1 MCTLAAYVGIA
12 PEVPLLVAANRD
24 EFLDRP
30 TAEPAVITH
39 APWIMAGQDLTAGG
53 TWLGVNESAVIVG
66 LLNRP
71 RAGGPD
77 PTRRSRGLLCLE
89 LLQSPDVT
97 AALARVREVRIDA
110 YNSFN
115 LFVGSADGAFV
126 ASNTG
131 DALHVVELERG
142 VHVLSNAELNDP
154 RCPRVARAAAAF
166 AAVALP
172 AWAALPSAVERL
184 RAILAD
190 HSDPG
195 PGNSVAVDAL
205 CVHRGS
211 YGTRSSTIIAVAATG
226 ATRYWHAS
234 GPPCRTPFRE
244 LDVPS
249 SSETRA
255 APRPGCTSS

>member
-1 MCTLAAYVGIA
+1 MCTLAAYVGVA
-12 PEVPLLVAANRD
+12 AEVPLLIAANRD

-39 APWIMAGQDLTAGG
+39 GPWMMAGQDLTAGG
-53 TWLGVNESAVIVG
+53 TWLGVNESGVVVG

-89 LLQSPDVT
+89 LLQSADVT
-97 AALARVREVRIDA
+97 AALARTREERIDA

-115 LFVGSADGAFV
+115 LFVGSSEDAFV

-131 DALHVVELERG
+131 DALHVVALERG

-154 RCPRVARAAAAF
+154 RCPRVARSTAAF
-166 AAVALP
+166 AAVPIL

-190 HSDPG
+190 HSTPASG
-195 PGNSVAVDAL
+195 TIAVDAL

-211 YGTRSSTIIAVAATG
+211 YGTRSSTIIAVGATG
-226 ATRYWHAS
+226 AIRYWHAS

-244 LDVPS
+244 LEVP

-255 APRPGCTSS
+255 ATRPDCASR